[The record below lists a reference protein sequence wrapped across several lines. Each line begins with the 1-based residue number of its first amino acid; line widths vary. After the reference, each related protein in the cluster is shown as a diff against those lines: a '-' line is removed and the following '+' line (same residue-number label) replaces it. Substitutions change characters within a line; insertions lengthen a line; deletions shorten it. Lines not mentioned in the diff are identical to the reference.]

1 MAFERGDL
9 DSYFEMLATEVEKTI
24 DLNKLLTISETNSLE
39 KVNHST
45 VEENLKGN
53 VKIAVAK
60 DAAFNFYYEE
70 NLQLLRARGA
80 ELLFFSP
87 LANDPVPESMMVYI
101 LVEASGR
108 IC

>member
-1 MAFERGDL
+1 MKKNNELHLPSRHLGLIPAIERGDL

-39 KVNHST
+39 KVNHSIF
-45 VEENLKGN
+45 EENLKGN

-80 ELLFFSP
+80 ELLFSH
-87 LANDPVPESMMVYI
+87 
-101 LVEASGR
+101 R
-108 IC
+108 